1 MSMPKWPPYPTNDLE
16 KKWPSLATRPGR
28 NTAEKS
34 RWPQG
39 CGMYQAAVKSG
50 ALALAR
56 LSGVLPLVSRVVEQV
71 VATPR
76 AAVVQLV
83 VAVGITP
90 ASEPWIPTGVAMTVS
105 GVSAENDSEPPQ

>member
-1 MSMPKWPPYPTNDLE
+1 MNCFE
-16 KKWPSLATRPGR
+16 KKWPSVTSMLGR
-28 NTAEKS
+28 STAEKS

-50 ALALAR
+50 EVALAM
-56 LSGVLPLVSRVVEQV
+56 LSGVLPLVSNVVVQV
-71 VATPR
+71 VAVAS

-90 ASEPWIPTGVAMTVS
+90 ASEPWIPTGVATTVS
-105 GVSAENDSEPPQ
+105 GVSADTEKELPQ